1 MAKKSSN
8 NPINPYGA
16 VSEIARVMRISEKK
30 AAEFCESV
38 RRHAKADITTDGQIY
53 HCVRFRKTALT
64 PEAVACYTDSH
75 KERIQKMV
83 GHAGSDA
90 VKKTRKLYPRQYYIY
105 RNSRY
110 QATIHF
116 AACSFCNYGRGS
128 HPETTRGWSGPYES
142 RNSAISAAKKISEK
156 IHLCEHCG
164 ATLAID
170 DFIPEDDN

>member
-1 MAKKSSN
+1 MARKSSN
-8 NPINPYGA
+8 NPSNPYSA

-38 RRHAKADITTDGQIY
+38 RRHAKADTTTDGQIY
-53 HCVRFRKTALT
+53 QCIRRRKSAWT
-64 PEAVACYTDSH
+64 PEAVARYTDGH

-90 VKKTRKLYPRQYYIY
+90 AKKTRKLYPRQYYIY
-105 RNSRY
+105 RNSSS

-116 AACSFCNYGRGS
+116 ADCSFCNYGRGS